1 MNLKKFTLLELLLVI
16 AIILILLSLIIP
28 GIIKAQRQ
36 AELVV
41 CTNNLR
47 GIGTATALYH
57 KDNKRYF
64 PDAEGDDYLTS
75 QEDLDANASAVAH
88 LDKYL
93 DNHTQIVVCPMNP
106 NEDESYT
113 ASARNN
119 NSYKNDLDGDLKYDG
134 SDSTADPKRRS
145 LKVSKVLRPSKM
157 SLMVNTEVY
166 YDGDDGGAYWH
177 TLTNAKYPFLSV
189 AGSVRNIFFS
199 SGMGVSNTSVID
211 FQNE

>member
-47 GIGTATALYH
+47 GIGTAVALYH

-75 QEDLDANASAVAH
+75 QEEQRQEEPLPGTYTGFSKAQAGGASCWGMKEA
-88 LDKYL
+88 
-93 DNHTQIVVCPMNP
+93 
-106 NEDESYT
+106 
-113 ASARNN
+113 
-119 NSYKNDLDGDLKYDG
+119 LDGGGCSPG
-134 SDSTADPKRRS
+134 STD
-145 LKVSKVLRPSKM
+145 RPSHEIPE
-157 SLMVNTEVY
+157 SSCY
-166 YDGDDGGAYWH
+166 QG
-177 TLTNAKYPFLSV
+177 
-189 AGSVRNIFFS
+189 NIQVPP
-199 SGMGVSNTSVID
+199 G
-211 FQNE
+211 

>member
-47 GIGTATALYH
+47 GIGTAVALYH

-106 NEDESYT
+106 NEDESYI
-113 ASARNN
+113 ASA
-119 NSYKNDLDGDLKYDG
+119 SSVSDTDFDKKPGEAKYK
-134 SDSTADPKRRS
+134 T
-145 LKVSKVLRPSKM
+145 LKVSAVERPSAM

-166 YDGDDGGAYWH
+166 SDGDDDDAWWH
-177 TLTNAKYPFLSV
+177 TLSSAKYPFLAV
-189 AGSVRNIFFS
+189 GGSVKNIYFS
-199 SGMGVSNTSVID
+199 AGVGTGFQNTTID
-211 FQNE
+211 FENAP